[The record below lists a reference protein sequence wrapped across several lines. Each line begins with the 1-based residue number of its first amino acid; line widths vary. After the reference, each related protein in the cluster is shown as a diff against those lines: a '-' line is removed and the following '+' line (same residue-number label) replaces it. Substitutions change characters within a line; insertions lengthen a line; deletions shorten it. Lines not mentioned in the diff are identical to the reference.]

1 MSCIIACFIH
11 NEVLHSMHALI
22 DFFCDSLQQN
32 VRQHSYMLIIF
43 FPNLCQYNII
53 FAFEKKPRI
62 YGLVINFYADD
73 HSMRYLKDKDP
84 IVKSTAVA

>member
-22 DFFCDSLQQN
+22 DYFCDSLQQN

-43 FPNLCQYNII
+43 FPN
-53 FAFEKKPRI
+53 
-62 YGLVINFYADD
+62 
-73 HSMRYLKDKDP
+73 
-84 IVKSTAVA
+84 

>member
-43 FPNLCQYNII
+43 FRIDASII
-53 FAFEKKPRI
+53 LFLFSKKSLE
-62 YGLVINFYADD
+62 YMVW
-73 HSMRYLKDKDP
+73 
-84 IVKSTAVA
+84 